1 MSHEKLKK
9 LSEIRCRIAPFSEYC
24 VILDHPVGHTLGEGL
39 VCMPR
44 APIFVKANNERTKG
58 KNVLLLLLLSSSAP
72 FVLNG
77 DNTQSLAPVPS
88 APACYVNRVAKQDQL

>member
-9 LSEIRCRIAPFSEYC
+9 MSEIRCRIAPFSVYC
-24 VILDHPVGHTLGEGL
+24 VILDQPVGHTLGEGL

-44 APIFVKANNERTKG
+44 APIFVKANNEVRNG
-58 KNVLLLLLLSSSAP
+58 KNVLLLLLSSSAP

-88 APACYVNRVAKQDQL
+88 APACYVNRVAQQDQL